1 MLQYVLVRRMSQGNL
16 TKQQLISC
24 LYKRSHYRDQQQIV
38 GPYLDFIYTL
48 IKKTKFQES
57 IHNTEIQD
65 FNSKVCGFFFFF
77 LVRIVDFTVR
87 CKTFW
92 KRMGVEMDEDRKQRR
107 KMRLQKQPVHFLLDG
122 QKKVALK
129 CYLNSRPVHLYASMR
144 VFLPAPALSTALM

>member
-1 MLQYVLVRRMSQGNL
+1 MTSYFENKRYFKCDVSVLQYVLVRRMSQGNL

-65 FNSKVCGFFFFF
+65 FNSKVCIVFFFF
-77 LVRIVDFTVR
+77 
-87 CKTFW
+87 C
-92 KRMGVEMDEDRKQRR
+92 Q
-107 KMRLQKQPVHFLLDG
+107 
-122 QKKVALK
+122 
-129 CYLNSRPVHLYASMR
+129 NS
-144 VFLPAPALSTALM
+144 

>member
-1 MLQYVLVRRMSQGNL
+1 MLQYVLVRQMSQGNL

-48 IKKTKFQES
+48 IKKLSFKKVYTTQKYR
-57 IHNTEIQD
+57 ILIQRC
-65 FNSKVCGFFFFF
+65 VCVFFFFF
-77 LVRIVDFTVR
+77 VRIVDFTVR

-92 KRMGVEMDEDRKQRR
+92 KRMGEEKDEDRKQRR
-107 KMRLQKQPVHFLLDG
+107 KMRLQKQPVHFLLHG